1 MSKKNNSIRTIQ
13 IGDIKKSFGIKNLD
27 KKDVPEV
34 DLNYINEI
42 LKEPT
47 EKAREMFK
55 MKKFKS
61 GGLVIKG
68 KPKLAKKGW
77 R

>member
-1 MSKKNNSIRTIQ
+1 M
-13 IGDIKKSFGIKNLD
+13 KKSFGIKNLD
-27 KKDVPEV
+27 KTDVPEV